1 MDHRK
6 RDLERAV
13 EEKTG
18 QNRVGGKE
26 RRRERRGL
34 KRKQRRG
41 GEWGSSGEGE
51 ERKASPK

>member
-41 GEWGSSGEGE
+41 GGWGLRGEGE